1 MSKQDSAE
9 TAALRH
15 GVLQLPAN
23 LRDQLIAE
31 ARAAYPRECCGLIEG
46 VRRGETVEAIK
57 LHPMRNL
64 ATARDRF
71 EIDPAEQFRLLK
83 SLRGR
88 ERDIVGCYH
97 SHPNGKPVPSARD
110 LAGAGEEGFVWLIG
124 AVSPGQNHAL
134 AALLFAEG
142 AFHPL
147 ELAG

>member
-1 MSKQDSAE
+1 MSKQDAAE

-23 LRDQLIAE
+23 LYGQLIAE

-46 VRRGETVEAIK
+46 VQRGETIEATK
-57 LHPMRNL
+57 LHPTQNL
-64 ATARDRF
+64 AREPDRF

-83 SLRGR
+83 TLRDTGH
-88 ERDIVGCYH
+88 EIVGCYH

-110 LAGAGEEGFVWLIG
+110 LGGAGEEGFVWLIA
-124 AVSPGQNHAL
+124 AVGPAGHAAL
-134 AALLFAEG
+134 AAHVFAES

-147 ELAG
+147 ELAS